1 MRSVYHVLFALTLL
15 AGGAAAW
22 IRPGIGADSPVPAS
36 TAPDVLRRQTIAFY
50 ERRLREDPQ
59 SALDMAQLAA
69 LFMEEGRM
77 RADDRPFVQ
86 AESLARRSL
95 GERTRR
101 NGRSAALLV
110 NALLAQH
117 RFVEAT
123 DIAGQLVRSEP
134 ETPAYRALLA
144 ETLMEVGEYR
154 RAIGL
159 LGSVRPQRA
168 ELGIAPRFA
177 RWAELTGQPGEAR
190 RILRAARDEAMERAD
205 LTGEQRAWF
214 SLRLADL
221 ELRYGHLRGASA
233 AIEDGLRASPGDWRL
248 ILARGRLEAA
258 RGSWRK
264 ALRSGED
271 VIATVPSPD
280 GFALL
285 ASAHKALGRNDEA
298 SAFELA
304 LDGITRRQP
313 RMIHRTWALALLDQG
328 RNPTEILSLAAADTL
343 VRQDVHSLDLLAWA
357 LHRAGRSAEAVTL
370 ARRAV
375 ALGTIEPA
383 LRLHAGMIEFADG
396 DPAVARQHLLL
407 ALRGRGALSR
417 QQVTTAKAALAT
429 LAGRN

>member
-1 MRSVYHVLFALTLL
+1 MRYVYHLLLAITLL
-15 AGGAAAW
+15 GGGAAAW
-22 IRPGIGADSPVPAS
+22 FLPGLGADHAVVAGTEPGEV
-36 TAPDVLRRQTIAFY
+36 RRQAIAFY
-50 ERRLREDPQ
+50 ERRLVEDPQ

-123 DIAGQLVRSEP
+123 DVAGELVRSEP

-144 ETLMEVGEYR
+144 ETLMEVGDYR
-154 RAIGL
+154 GAIGL

-190 RILRAARDEAMERAD
+190 RILRTARDEARQRPD

-264 ALRSGED
+264 ALGSGEE
-271 VIATVPSPD
+271 VIASVPSPD

-285 ASAHKALGRNDEA
+285 AAAHQALGQVDA
-298 SAFELA
+298 SSAFELA

-313 RMIHRTWALALLDQG
+313 RAIHRAWALVLLDQG
-328 RNPTEILSLAAADTL
+328 RDPTGILLLAAADTL
-343 VRQDVHSLDLLAWA
+343 VRQDVHTLDLLAWA
-357 LHRAGRSAEAVTL
+357 LHCARRSAEAVPL

-375 ALGTIEPA
+375 ALGSMEPA
-383 LRLHAGMIEFADG
+383 LRYHAGMIEFAEG
-396 DPAVARQHLLL
+396 DPAVARQHLLI

-417 QQVTTAKAALAT
+417 QQETSAKQTLAT
-429 LAGRN
+429 LAGRR